1 MLEMIKAIIYGIV
14 EGITEWLPISS
25 TGHLILVERLIP
37 FKQTSE
43 GFFDMFDVV
52 IQLGA
57 IIAVVVLF
65 WNKIWPFYLKKNR
78 EPKKG
83 GIVIRKRPRSGK
95 CGTEHGCFLDVGE
108 DRCGMHPGSRIWSV
122 I

>member
-43 GFFDMFDVV
+43 G
-52 IQLGA
+52 LSSSTSA
-57 IIAVVVLF
+57 
-65 WNKIWPFYLKKNR
+65 
-78 EPKKG
+78 
-83 GIVIRKRPRSGK
+83 RSLWI
-95 CGTEHGCFLDVGE
+95 C
-108 DRCGMHPGSRIWSV
+108 SWSSSSWERL
-122 I
+122 